1 MHEKSDV
8 CWMAAAKGGKYNNI
22 MGTYFFIFLAK

>member
-1 MHEKSDV
+1 MHGKSDA
-8 CWMAAAKGGKYNNI
+8 CWMAAAKGGKY